1 MNKPLIETEFDDLDD
16 GVEYCVYCY
25 EVVPE
30 WKGSCCGENHFLTG
44 FQIKEHER
52 ELNDIDKR
60 IKGASYDW
68 LRTDQESV

>member
-1 MNKPLIETEFDDLDD
+1 MDEHT
-16 GVEYCVYCY
+16 EYCVYCFT
-25 EVVPE
+25 ERNNRI
-30 WKGSCCGENHFLTG
+30 GCCGENHFLTG

-68 LRTDQESV
+68 LRTDKESV